1 MEECVSFKASK
12 YITFIVLVK
21 LNWYNTLRKMAWF
34 LSGSV
39 WSQEF
44 ELLILVCPFQLRLLY
59 DSMLFVTTSI
69 QNAMRDKRDFSENH
83 HGSYHK

>member
-1 MEECVSFKASK
+1 MEECVGFKASK
-12 YITFIVLVK
+12 YISFIVLVK
-21 LNWYNTLRKMAWF
+21 LNWYNALRKMAWF

-39 WSQEF
+39 WSQEL

-69 QNAMRDKRDFSENH
+69 QNAMRDKRDFSENR

>member
-12 YITFIVLVK
+12 YISFIVLFK
-21 LNWYNTLRKMAWF
+21 LNWDNVLRKMAWF

-39 WSQEF
+39 WSQEL

-69 QNAMRDKRDFSENH
+69 QNATRDKIDFFRKS
-83 HGSYHK
+83 